1 MLITMMNQKFRLLNK
16 KPVIRNNNK
25 ERAKR
30 RLLNTLSL
38 TL

>member
-1 MLITMMNQKFRLLNK
+1 MLITMMNKNSDK

-30 RLLNTLSL
+30 RLLDTLSL
-38 TL
+38 TYK